1 MRAYRLPSRIL
12 YIVHHP
18 IRENIDSNE
27 LYEAA
32 LLVPIRVGLDTQP
45 NWKTPNADFQTYI

>member
-27 LYEAA
+27 SYEAA
-32 LLVPIRVGLDTQP
+32 LLVPIRIGLETQP
-45 NWKTPNADFQTYI
+45 YWKPPNADFQTYI